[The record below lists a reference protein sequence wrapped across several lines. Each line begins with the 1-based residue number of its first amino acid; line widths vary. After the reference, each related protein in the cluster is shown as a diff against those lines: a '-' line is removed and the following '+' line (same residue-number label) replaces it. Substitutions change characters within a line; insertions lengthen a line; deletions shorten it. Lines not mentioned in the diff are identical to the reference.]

1 MIQEKHKKTYKEN
14 CKIIKNFFNNS
25 LLRTFSAADSED
37 VDTKN
42 ILYVTIMSKKLN
54 SQKND

>member
-1 MIQEKHKKTYKEN
+1 MIQEKQKKTYKEN